1 MNAERPASQL
11 TYNKW
16 MAEHLL
22 FIEQGPKALTP
33 APEMLNPHRRVN
45 QDHAGRLRRRLR
57 IGRKAFSAPPSS
69 ANRRPLSLA
78 CQDRPAK

>member
-33 APEMLNPHRRVN
+33 ARR
-45 QDHAGRLRRRLR
+45 G
-57 IGRKAFSAPPSS
+57 SAKGTSPREP
-69 ANRRPLSLA
+69 AWRAAYKSLA
-78 CQDRPAK
+78 RCANTSRTGRVSGST